1 MAKVDPEQERR
12 RLAEFYA
19 GQMDGELEKLAA
31 EAYEL
36 SDLAQGVLKAE
47 FEKRGLSVQ
56 LAEEPPAPVKKAPKP
71 GDPPEQEFS
80 ELELPEPELT
90 PSTDGGDNDDQEAGT
105 RDMVTIRKFRDL
117 PEALLAK
124 GSLDS
129 AGIECALADDNMVRM
144 DWFYSN
150 AIGGVKLLVSA
161 GDAAEAEQILS
172 QPIPDHLDV
181 TDVGEFEQPKCPK
194 CGSLDVS
201 FRKSQPAA
209 YVSMALNVPLP
220 LRERAWHCHS
230 CNVEWEDDG
239 VPGPAESATS

>member
-1 MAKVDPEQERR
+1 MARVDPEQKRR

-19 GQMDGELEKLAA
+19 GRMDGELEKVAG

-36 SDLAQGVLKAE
+36 SDLARGVLKAE
-47 FEKRGLSVQ
+47 LEKRGLTVQ
-56 LAEEPPAPVKKAPKP
+56 LAEQPPAPAKNAPKP
-71 GDPPEQEFS
+71 GDPPEEKFS
-80 ELELPEPELT
+80 ETEFAEQELKPP
-90 PSTDGGDNDDQEAGT
+90 TDDWHNENQEVGT
-105 RDMVTIRKFRDL
+105 RETVTIRKFRDL

-150 AIGGVKLLVSA
+150 AIGGVKLLVNA

-209 YVSMALNVPLP
+209 YVAMFLSVPLP
-220 LRERAWHCHS
+220 FRERAWHCHS

-239 VPGPAESATS
+239 VSGPAESSTS

>member
-19 GQMDGELEKLAA
+19 GQMDGELEKLAG

-36 SDLAQGVLKAE
+36 SDLALGVLKAE
-47 FEKRGLSVQ
+47 LEKRGLSVQ
-56 LAEEPPAPVKKAPKP
+56 LTEQPPAPVKNIPKP
-71 GDPPEQEFS
+71 GDPPEEEFS
-80 ELELPEPELT
+80 ERELTEPEHT
-90 PSTDGGDNDDQEAGT
+90 PPIDDGYTDNQEVGT
-105 RDMVTIRKFRDL
+105 RDMVTLRKFRDL

-129 AGIECALADDNMVRM
+129 AGIECALGDDNMIRM

-150 AIGGVKLLVSA
+150 AIGGVKLLVNA
-161 GDAAEAEQILS
+161 GDAPEAEQILS

-181 TDVGEFEQPKCPK
+181 TDVGDFEQPKCPK

-209 YVSMALNVPLP
+209 YLSMALSVPLP

-230 CNVEWEDDG
+230 CNVEWEYDG
-239 VPGPAESATS
+239 IPGPAESATS

>member
-1 MAKVDPEQERR
+1 MAKLDPEQERR

-19 GQMDGELEKLAA
+19 RQMDGELEKVAG

-36 SDLAQGVLKAE
+36 SDLARGVLQAE
-47 FEKRGLSVQ
+47 LEKRGLSVQ
-56 LAEEPPAPVKKAPKP
+56 LAEQPPAPVKNVPKR
-71 GDPPEQEFS
+71 GDPQEDEFS
-80 ELELPEPELT
+80 EPGLPEPELT
-90 PSTDGGDNDDQEAGT
+90 RPRDDGDNENQEVGT

-129 AGIECALADDNMVRM
+129 AGIECALADDNLVRM

-150 AIGGVKLLVSA
+150 AIGGVKLLVNA
-161 GDAAEAEQILS
+161 GDAAEAQQLLS
-172 QPIPDHLDV
+172 QPIPDSLDV
-181 TDVGEFEQPKCPK
+181 TGVGDFEQPKCPK

-209 YVSMALNVPLP
+209 YLSMALNVPIP
-220 LRERAWHCHS
+220 FRERAWHCHS
-230 CNVEWEDDG
+230 CDVEWEDDG

>member
-1 MAKVDPEQERR
+1 MTLPADESR
-12 RLAEFYA
+12 RLESLYSAMA
-19 GQMDGELEKLAA
+19 DGELEDIAA
-31 EAYEL
+31 NACSLTDQARVALQAEL
-36 SDLAQGVLKAE
+36 RRRRLQPLEIADAE
-47 FEKRGLSVQ
+47 G
-56 LAEEPPAPVKKAPKP
+56 AP
-71 GDPPEQEFS
+71 DPEVEFQH
-80 ELELPEPELT
+80 LVP
-90 PSTDGGDNDDQEAGT
+90 
-105 RDMVTIRKFRDL
+105 VRKFRDL

-150 AIGGVKLLVSA
+150 AIGGIKLLVNG

-181 TDVGEFEQPKCPK
+181 TDVGDFVQPKCPK

-209 YVSMALNVPLP
+209 YVSMALSVPLP
-220 LRERAWHCHS
+220 FRERAWHCHS

>member
-19 GQMDGELEKLAA
+19 GRLDGELEKVAG

-36 SDLAQGVLKAE
+36 SDLARSLLKAE
-47 FEKRGLSVQ
+47 LEKRGLTIQ
-56 LAEEPPAPVKKAPKP
+56 LAEQPPVPVKNAPRP
-71 GDPPEQEFS
+71 GAPPKDEFS
-80 ELELPEPELT
+80 EPELT
-90 PSTDGGDNDDQEAGT
+90 EPELTRPIDDGDNDNLQAGT
-105 RDMVTIRKFRDL
+105 RDAVTIRKFRDL

-181 TDVGEFEQPKCPK
+181 TDVGDIEQPKCPK

-209 YVSMALNVPLP
+209 YVAMALNVPLP
-220 LRERAWHCHS
+220 FRERAWHCHS
-230 CNVEWEDDG
+230 CDVEWEDDG

>member
-1 MAKVDPEQERR
+1 MAKVDPERERR

-19 GQMDGELEKLAA
+19 GQMNGELEKLAG

-36 SDLAQGVLKAE
+36 SDLARGVLKAE
-47 FEKRGLSVQ
+47 FEKRGLGAQ
-56 LAEEPPAPVKKAPKP
+56 LTDHPPALGKNAPKP
-71 GDPPEQEFS
+71 GDPAEEEFS
-80 ELELPEPELT
+80 ELALREPEVT
-90 PSTDGGDNDDQEAGT
+90 PPTDHGDNDSQEVGR
-105 RDMVTIRKFRDL
+105 RDLVTVRKFRDL

-124 GSLDS
+124 GSLNS

-150 AIGGVKLLVSA
+150 AIGGVKLLVNA
-161 GDAAEAEQILS
+161 GDAGEAEQILS

-181 TDVGEFEQPKCPK
+181 TDVGDFEQPKCPK

-220 LRERAWHCHS
+220 FRERAWHCHS
-230 CNVEWEDDG
+230 CNVEWEGDG

>member
-19 GQMDGELEKLAA
+19 GQMDGELEKVAG

-36 SDLAQGVLKAE
+36 SDLARGVLKAE
-47 FEKRGLSVQ
+47 LERRGLSVQ
-56 LAEEPPAPVKKAPKP
+56 LAEQPPAPVKNVPKS
-71 GDPPEQEFS
+71 GDPPEEEFS
-80 ELELPEPELT
+80 ETELSEPELT
-90 PSTDGGDNDDQEAGT
+90 QSTDDGDNESQEVGT
-105 RDMVTIRKFRDL
+105 WDLVTIRKFRDL

-150 AIGGVKLLVSA
+150 AIGGVKLLVNA

-172 QPIPDHLDV
+172 QPIPDHMDV
-181 TDVGEFEQPKCPK
+181 TDIGDFEQPKCPK

-209 YVSMALNVPLP
+209 YVAMALNVPLP
-220 LRERAWHCHS
+220 FRERAWHCHS
-230 CNVEWEDDG
+230 CDVEWEDDG

>member
-1 MAKVDPEQERR
+1 MAKVDSEQERR

-19 GQMDGELEKLAA
+19 GQMDGELEKVAG

-36 SDLAQGVLKAE
+36 SDLARGVLKAE
-47 FEKRGLSVQ
+47 LEKRGFSVQ
-56 LAEEPPAPVKKAPKP
+56 LAEQPTPVKNAPKP
-71 GDPPEQEFS
+71 GDPPEEEFS
-80 ELELPEPELT
+80 ETELSEPELT
-90 PSTDGGDNDDQEAGT
+90 QPTDDGDTDNQEAGT
-105 RDMVTIRKFRDL
+105 RDMATIRKFRDL

-161 GDAAEAEQILS
+161 GEAAEAEQILS
-172 QPIPDHLDV
+172 QPIPDRLDV
-181 TDVGEFEQPKCPK
+181 TDVGDFEQPKCPK

-209 YVSMALNVPLP
+209 YLSMALSVPLP
-220 LRERAWHCHS
+220 FRERAWHCHS
-230 CNVEWEDDG
+230 CDVEWEDDE

>member
-19 GQMDGELEKLAA
+19 GQMDGELEKVAG

-36 SDLAQGVLKAE
+36 SDLARGVLKAE
-47 FEKRGLSVQ
+47 LEKRGFSVQ
-56 LAEEPPAPVKKAPKP
+56 LAEQPPAPVKNAPKP
-71 GDPPEQEFS
+71 GDPPEEEFS
-80 ELELPEPELT
+80 ETELSEPELT
-90 PSTDGGDNDDQEAGT
+90 PPTDEGDTDNQEAGT
-105 RDMVTIRKFRDL
+105 RDTVTIRKFRDL

-172 QPIPDHLDV
+172 QPIPDRLDV
-181 TDVGEFEQPKCPK
+181 TDVGDFEQPKCPK

-209 YVSMALNVPLP
+209 YLSMALSVPLP
-220 LRERAWHCHS
+220 FRERAWHCHS
-230 CNVEWEDDG
+230 CDVEWEDDE

>member
-1 MAKVDPEQERR
+1 M
-12 RLAEFYA
+12 
-19 GQMDGELEKLAA
+19 
-31 EAYEL
+31 
-36 SDLAQGVLKAE
+36 
-47 FEKRGLSVQ
+47 
-56 LAEEPPAPVKKAPKP
+56 
-71 GDPPEQEFS
+71 
-80 ELELPEPELT
+80 PEPGLT
-90 PSTDGGDNDDQEAGT
+90 RPTDDRDNDNQEVGT
-105 RDMVTIRKFRDL
+105 RNVVTIRKFRDL

-129 AGIECALADDNMVRM
+129 AGIECALADDNMIRM

-150 AIGGVKLLVSA
+150 AIGGVKLLVNA
-161 GDAAEAEQILS
+161 GDAAEAEQLLS

-181 TDVGEFEQPKCPK
+181 TDVGDFEQPRCPK

-209 YVSMALNVPLP
+209 YLSMALNVPLP